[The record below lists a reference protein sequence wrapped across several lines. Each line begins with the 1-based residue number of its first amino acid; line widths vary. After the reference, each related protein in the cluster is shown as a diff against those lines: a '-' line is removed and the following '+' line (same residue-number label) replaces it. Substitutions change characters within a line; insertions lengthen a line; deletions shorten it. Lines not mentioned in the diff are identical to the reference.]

1 MAATYRA
8 TKTINAAP
16 ATVWALLSDGSS
28 WTEWNPTI
36 ISFDGT
42 IALGQKVKLVSTVNP
57 KRSFSLKVDEVD
69 APRRIVW
76 SDGMPLGLF
85 TGARTY
91 TLTPLDGDRT
101 EFTMEEVYT
110 GPLAPLI
117 TKSIPDLTGSFEE
130 FAAGLKTAAEGGD
143 A

>member
-1 MAATYRA
+1 MPTTYRV

-16 ATVWALLSDGSS
+16 AAVWALLSDGSA

-36 ISFDGT
+36 ISFAGD

-57 KRSFSLKVDEVD
+57 KRAFSLKIDEMD
-69 APRRIVW
+69 APGRMVW

-91 TLTPLDGDRT
+91 TLTPVDGDRT

-110 GPLAPLI
+110 GLLAPLI
-117 TKSIPDLTGSFEE
+117 TKSIPDMTDSFEE
-130 FAAGLKTAAEGGD
+130 FATGLKTAAES
-143 A
+143 AT

>member
-1 MAATYRA
+1 MPTTYRV

-16 ATVWALLSDGSS
+16 TTVWALLGNGST

-42 IALGQKVKLVSTVNP
+42 IALGKKVKLVTTVNP
-57 KRSFSLKVDEVD
+57 KRAFSLKVDELD
-69 APRRIVW
+69 APRRMVW

-91 TLTPLDGDRT
+91 TLAPLDGDRT

-110 GPLAPLI
+110 GLLAPLI
-117 TKSIPDLTGSFEE
+117 TRSIPDLTHSFEE
-130 FAAGLKTAAEGGD
+130 FAAGLKTAAEGG